1 MSIKRNGEDKI
12 PRKWNNTMKP
22 IGTEKQKSNLNSREK
37 NYFNSIVLE
46 ALFKKKEVVIQEINQ
61 INTDK
66 KKIANPR
73 LSQLKEERR
82 LLNAIIEKIIVL

>member
-1 MSIKRNGEDKI
+1 
-12 PRKWNNTMKP
+12 MKT

-46 ALFKKKEVVIQEINQ
+46 ALFKKKELVIQEINQ

-66 KKIANPR
+66 KKIANSR

>member
-1 MSIKRNGEDKI
+1 
-12 PRKWNNTMKP
+12 MKT

-46 ALFKKKEVVIQEINQ
+46 ALFKKKELVIQEINQ